1 MKRNKII
8 GIYLAA
14 GQSTRMG
21 SDKLRLPLG
30 SMCLGNYA
38 LAAALNSE
46 LDYVLVVSNDTSAD
60 WIDCTFYWEPIRR
73 KWSVIH
79 CSEAHLGQG
88 HSLRC
93 GVQAALAMEAAAVM
107 ILLADQP
114 LVTKEVIHELLH
126 RFQANTGIGFVAS
139 RYDGLARP
147 PVIFAQRMFPDL
159 LLLQGDQ
166 GARHLIRKERS
177 GICIDFASP
186 DLFIDVDHA
195 EDYRILSESWKS

>member
-21 SDKLRLPLG
+21 SDKLRLSLG

-46 LDYVLVVSNDTSAD
+46 LDYVLVVSNDTSAG
-60 WIDCTFYWEPIRR
+60 WIDRAFYREPIRR

-107 ILLADQP
+107 VLLADQP
-114 LVTKEVIHELLH
+114 LVTKEMIHELLH
-126 RFQANTGIGFVAS
+126 CFQANAGIGFVAS

-147 PVIFAQRMFPDL
+147 PVIFARRMFADL

-166 GARHLIRKERS
+166 GARQLIRKESS

-186 DLFIDVDHA
+186 DLFTDVDHA
-195 EDYRILSESWKS
+195 EDYKILSESWKS

>member
-21 SDKLRLPLG
+21 TDKLRLPLG
-30 SMCLGNYA
+30 LMSLGNYA
-38 LAAALNSE
+38 LTAALSSG
-46 LDYVLVVSNDTSAD
+46 LDNVLVVSNDTSAD
-60 WIDCTFYWEPIRR
+60 WIDSALYREPIRR

-107 ILLADQP
+107 VLLADQP
-114 LVTKEVIHELLH
+114 LVTKEMIQELLI
-126 RFQANTGIGFVAS
+126 RFQANTGIDFVAS
-139 RYDGLARP
+139 KYDGLARP
-147 PVIFAQRMFPDL
+147 PIIFAQRMFPDL

-166 GARHLIRKERS
+166 GARHLIRKERA
-177 GICIDFASP
+177 GICIDFASR
-186 DLFIDVDHA
+186 DLFLDVDHVK
-195 EDYRILSESWKS
+195 DYKVLSECWKS

>member
-1 MKRNKII
+1 MI

-21 SDKLRLPLG
+21 TDKLRLPLG
-30 SMCLGNYA
+30 PMRLGNYG
-38 LAAALNSE
+38 LAAALSSE
-46 LDYVLVVSNDTSAD
+46 LDDVFVVSNDTSPD
-60 WIDCTFYWEPIRR
+60 WIDSTFYREPTRR

-88 HSLRC
+88 HSMRC

-107 ILLADQP
+107 VLLADQP
-114 LVTKEVIHELLH
+114 LVTKDMLHELLH
-126 RFQANTGIGFVAS
+126 RFQTNTGIGFVAS

-147 PVIFAQRMFPDL
+147 PVIFARRMFPDL

-186 DLFIDVDHA
+186 NLFIDVDHA
-195 EDYRILSESWKS
+195 EDYRVLSELWKS